1 MNIFYPFLET
11 NSPPPV
17 SRLIGRFYA
26 DFRYNH
32 PMQHLKIDPNEK
44 LKTLRTN
51 VFFQGLGDDS
61 LHELAAS
68 TTLRRFERGEVL
80 FWEGDPC
87 SGLYIIQAGSVKL
100 FRISPQGR
108 QHIVRVLQEGD
119 TCNEV
124 PVFDGGANPVNVE
137 ALEETTVWVVEAE
150 AVQALMRK
158 DPEFM
163 HKTVQNLA
171 RMMRHLV
178 KLVSEMAFYQVTH
191 RLARLIS
198 EIPAEE
204 LLGTGGARWTQDQLA
219 ARLGTVR
226 EVVAR
231 SLREL
236 ERSGAIDVEN
246 RRILIKDS
254 DVLQQWA
261 QPWN

>member
-1 MNIFYPFLET
+1 
-11 NSPPPV
+11 
-17 SRLIGRFYA
+17 
-26 DFRYNH
+26 
-32 PMQHLKIDPNEK
+32 MQSLKIDNREK

-51 VFFQGLGDDS
+51 IFFQGLGDDS
-61 LHELAAS
+61 LNELAAS

-87 SGLYIIQAGSVKL
+87 AGLHIIQKGCVKL
-100 FRISPQGR
+100 FRVSPLGR
-108 QHIVRVLQEGD
+108 QHIIRVIQEGD

-124 PVFDGGANPVNVE
+124 PVFDGGENPVNVE
-137 ALEETTVWVVEAE
+137 ALEETTTWVVEAR

-158 DPEFM
+158 DPVFM
-163 HKTVQNLA
+163 QKTIQNLA

-178 KLVSEMAFYQVTH
+178 NMVSEMAFYQVTH
-191 RLARLIS
+191 RLARLIG
-198 EIPAEE
+198 EIPPEE
-204 LLGTGGARWTQDQLA
+204 LRGESPTRWTQDQLA

-246 RRILIKDS
+246 RRILIKDNE
-254 DVLQQWA
+254 VLQQWA